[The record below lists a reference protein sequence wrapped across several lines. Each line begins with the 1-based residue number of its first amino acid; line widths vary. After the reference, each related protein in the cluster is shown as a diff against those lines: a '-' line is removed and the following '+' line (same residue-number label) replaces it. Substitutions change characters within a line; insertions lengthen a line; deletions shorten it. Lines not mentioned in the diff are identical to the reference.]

1 MKLSNLRAMLAGA
14 ILLVAGALQAAP
26 TEIAQLPLLN
36 ITGTGS
42 VKPNIMLLFDNS
54 GSMGYTFTPD
64 YVGAETLCRSG
75 ALYSTS
81 TRITCALGHPPFNS
95 PDFNRQYYNPAI
107 RYRPPVDEY
116 GAAYPEMNRTN
127 TSVWSQVS
135 DNPFVT
141 PASNIVKVKLLGNTV
156 DREWCSTAIV
166 SSTNPASSTCRRN
179 TGSYTYPDNTYKYS
193 RQITVDPYYYTI
205 GVSEYCTDKTLKTC
219 RSVAPGG
226 NAPAGYSFPSK
237 LRWCDSITLRNCQAK
252 RVGAFAHPRF
262 SEPTGTQV
270 SYATLAIG
278 TTSDSTSR
286 TITSVTIPNGGPVA
300 ITNGPVNAP
309 GGTDLAA
316 EQKAM
321 ASTLAAS
328 IIARSMPGTAPSYQ
342 YWACVQTPVGAP
354 TVAPCSSYGINL
366 GADNVVAIMVVM
378 CDSPKSAATCLLVS
392 DSSRNG
398 ILMTVNQ
405 SGSAPSTALLNIT
418 GTTANSST
426 VTLNSL
432 TWNGTEL
439 LPNKATLGKSKGAS
453 TVVANIVAAINANPP
468 SGIAAYVGGDTVSA
482 ICKAKTNTSVCLVDS
497 GLTAKT
503 GTPVVGSISNNGG
516 SNLVITP
523 VAGAGFVGAIPITL
537 GSMIVGSAPNP
548 FSRVDIASSVTSYP
562 KGSERPDC
570 AGATCTYDEEMTNY
584 ANWYSYYRTRLLM
597 MKTAV
602 GQAFAGVTGNYRV
615 GYTKLSEAMGE
626 STMSQKPADFTGTS
640 RSNWYKFLYATTTSG
655 STPMRPAM
663 HAVGKMFANL
673 APYEETDPTKRVVTY
688 PCQQNFMIV
697 TTDGYWNGGD
707 AAAVANNDNV
717 ENKNRFCTFNRA
729 CVDTNSTGTTI
740 SDVALY
746 WYNGGSATGTV
757 SLIPSIDDITKPGSV
772 AAASGENTHLHVN
785 TFTLGLGMEGEMDYD
800 PNYDGKAEQG
810 GDFANLVN
818 GVSTGCPWNN
828 NGPYI
833 WPDPDTA
840 NPGNTVQARV
850 DDLWHAAING
860 HGKYFS
866 ASKPGEVVA
875 GLAEAFAN
883 IQIKMGAAA
892 AAATS
897 TPNISVEDNDLFS
910 DTFTTVKWYGELSKR
925 KVDVLTGAVST
936 TPVWISSDTV
946 GTLVGASSDTRTIY
960 MLDTAGAAALKPF
973 KFASMNATE
982 KTWFSNQC
990 MNLAQCTLRTTAEQA
1005 IINDGNNLVDWLRG
1019 QQQYADAKIFRDYT
1033 YTTNTPTG
1041 STGPVPIV
1049 LGDIA
1054 SSKPAYLRDSRKSYS
1069 LPGHSDFRIKAAA
1082 RAPAVFAA
1090 ANDGM
1095 LHAFDA
1101 KTGTEMWAYAPRI
1114 TMKKLARQASTT
1126 YGTNHQY
1133 TTDGSPE
1140 LADVQ
1145 IGGVWKTL
1153 LVAGLNAGG
1162 RGYYALDVTDP
1173 ANPVAL
1179 WERCADTTICPAKAG
1194 DTDNAD
1200 NLGLSFGNPQ
1210 IGMWRGKWVAF
1221 VTSGYNNIPGVEGAN
1236 VGDGKGYLYIL
1247 DVATGTVLKR
1257 ISTGSGDPTT
1267 PSGLA
1272 RITAISP
1279 NPFSD
1284 PVITYVYGGDLLG
1297 QMWRF
1302 DLTDT
1307 TTDTVKVLLMGSGGV
1322 DKPITSRPDVT
1333 QCLANGSA
1341 QRVVVF
1347 GTGRMLA
1354 MQDITDASPKTQS
1367 LFMLKDTGVTIANI
1381 HGGNMIQQV
1390 LSNLG
1395 SGTNSN
1401 TYTITSKAVD
1411 LGLASVDGWYFDWS
1425 LNPGERLNLD
1435 PKIVGGAIDVVTN
1448 IPSAATACNVGGSS
1462 NIYQVDACT
1471 GSYVSSDKVIG
1482 ETLSSSSGAVG
1493 NTVISLSSGA
1503 QKDIV
1508 TLADGRIVQK
1518 DRNAKPTAKAH
1529 KVGWRRVRN

>member
-14 ILLVAGALQAAP
+14 ILVAAGALQAAP
-26 TEIAQLPLLN
+26 TDIAQLPLLN
-36 ITGTGS
+36 MTGTGA

-54 GSMGYTFTPD
+54 GSMGYDFTPD
-64 YVGAETLCRSG
+64 YVQAESLCRSG

-81 TRITCALGHPPFNS
+81 TPIKCDSGHPPFNS
-95 PDFNRQYYNPAI
+95 PDFNKQYYNPAI
-107 RYRPPVDEY
+107 RYKPPIKADGSY
-116 GAAYPEMNRTN
+116 YAEMNRTN
-127 TSVWSQVS
+127 TSVWSAVNS
-135 DNPFVT
+135 DVFLNT
-141 PASNIVKVKLLGNTV
+141 NKVNLIGNT
-156 DREWCSTAIV
+156 DDLEWCSIPIASNPTA
-166 SSTNPASSTCRRN
+166 SQCRQN
-179 TGSYTYPDNTYKYS
+179 TAGYTYPDNTYLYARTIK
-193 RQITVDPYYYTI
+193 VAPYYYNI
-205 GVSEYCTDKTLKTC
+205 GVSEYCTDKSLKTC
-219 RSVAPGG
+219 RSVAAGG
-226 NAPAGYSFPSK
+226 NAPSGYTFPSK
-237 LRWCDSITLRNCQAK
+237 VRWCDSITLRNCQAK
-252 RVGAFAHPRF
+252 RVGAFVNPRF
-262 SEPTGTQV
+262 SEPTGTKV
-270 SYATLAIG
+270 SYSTVAIG
-278 TTSDSTSR
+278 NTSNSTSR
-286 TITSVTIPNGGPVA
+286 TITSVTVPDGGTQVT
-300 ITNGPVNAP
+300 ITNGPVVAS
-309 GGTDLAA
+309 GGTDTAA
-316 EQKAM
+316 EQQAM
-321 ASTLAAS
+321 ASALAAS
-328 IIARSMPGTAPSYQ
+328 IIARTIPGTAPSYQ
-342 YWACVQTPVGAP
+342 YWACVRTPVGT
-354 TVAPCSSYGINL
+354 TVAPCADYGIAL
-366 GADNVVAIMVVM
+366 GADNVVAIMVVL
-378 CDSPKSAATCLLVS
+378 CDSPKSAANCLLVS
-392 DSSRNG
+392 DSSRSGNAV
-398 ILMTVNQ
+398 IVNQ
-405 SGSAPSTALLNIT
+405 AGGVPSTALLNIS
-418 GTTANSST
+418 GTTNNSNS
-426 VTLNSL
+426 VTLNGL
-432 TWNGTEL
+432 TWSGIETL
-439 LPNKATLGKSKGAS
+439 SSPATLGKSKGAS
-453 TVVANIVAAINANPP
+453 TVAAAIVAAINANPP
-468 SGIAAYVGGDTVSA
+468 SGIFAYVGSNSITPVCA
-482 ICKAKTNTSVCLVDS
+482 AKTNTSVCLVDFRPAAN
-497 GLTAKT
+497 TT
-503 GTPVVGSISNNGG
+503 TPVPGSVSNNNG
-516 SNLVITP
+516 SNLAFGP
-523 VAGAGFVGAIPITL
+523 LPGAGFTAGPIPITL
-537 GSMIVGSAPNP
+537 GSMIIGSAPNP
-548 FSRVDIASSVTSYP
+548 FSRVNIVSTVTSYP
-562 KGSERPDC
+562 KGPERPDC
-570 AGATCTYDEEMTNY
+570 AAAASCTFDEEMTNY
-584 ANWYSYYRTRLLM
+584 ANWYAYYRTRLLM

-602 GQAFAGVTGNYRV
+602 GQAFAGVTANYRV
-615 GYTKLSEAMGE
+615 GFTRLSDAAVEAAI
-626 STMSQKPADFTGTS
+626 SQTPADFTGTS
-640 RSNWYKFLYATTTSG
+640 RTSWYSLLYGTGTNG

-663 HAVGKMFANL
+663 HAVGKMFSNL
-673 APYEETDPTKRVVTY
+673 APYVQTDPTKRVVTY

-697 TTDGYWNGGD
+697 TTDGYWNGGT
-707 AAAVANNDNV
+707 ATGVANNDNV
-717 ENKNRFCTFNRA
+717 ENKDRFCTASRG
-729 CVDTNSTGTTI
+729 CVDKNSAGTTI

-810 GDFANLVN
+810 GDFANLIN

-828 NGPYI
+828 GGAYA
-833 WPDPDTA
+833 WPDPKTSSTA
-840 NPGNTVQARV
+840 NTVQARV

-910 DTFTTVKWYGELSKR
+910 DTFTTVKWYGELAKR
-925 KVDVLTGAVST
+925 KVDVLTGAVGT

-1005 IINDGNNLVDWLRG
+1005 IINDGNNMVDWLRG
-1019 QQQYADAKIFRDYT
+1019 QQQYADARIFRDYT
-1033 YTTNTPTG
+1033 YTTNTPAG
-1041 STGPVPIV
+1041 ATGPIPIV

-1069 LPGHSDFRIKAAA
+1069 LAGHSDFRVAAA
-1082 RAPAVFAA
+1082 SRAPAVFAA

-1101 KTGTEMWAYAPRI
+1101 RTGTEMWAYAPRI
-1114 TMKKLARQASTT
+1114 TMKKLARQASTD

-1140 LADVQ
+1140 LSDVQ

-1179 WERCADTTICPAKAG
+1179 WERCADAAICPAKTG
-1194 DTDNAD
+1194 DTDTTE

-1210 IGMWRGKWVAF
+1210 IGMWRGKWVVF

-1236 VGDGKGYLYIL
+1236 GGDGKGYLYIL
-1247 DVATGTVLKR
+1247 DAATGVVLKR
-1257 ISTGSGDPTT
+1257 ISTGSGDPAT

-1284 PVITYVYGGDLLG
+1284 PVITYIYGGDLLG

-1307 TTDTVKVLLMGSGGV
+1307 ATDTITVLMMGSSGV

-1333 QCLANGSA
+1333 QCLANGGA

-1354 MQDITDASPKTQS
+1354 MSDITDANPKTQS
-1367 LFMLKDTGVTIANI
+1367 LFMLKDTGVTISNI

-1395 SGTNSN
+1395 SSTNSN

-1411 LGLASVDGWYFDWS
+1411 LGSASVDGWYFDWS
-1425 LNPGERLNLD
+1425 LNAGERLNLD

-1448 IPSAATACNVGGSS
+1448 IPTAATACNVGGSS

-1471 GSYVSSDKVIG
+1471 GSYVSSDKIIG

-1508 TLADGRIVQK
+1508 TLADGRIIEK